1 MCFPQFR
8 GCRRGLGPAKNLLF
22 ASLQPLNSDSISVL
36 SASCCTTAGTPME
49 KQHLIKYLSLAMPEP
64 ERSDAATQLPLGP
77 TLHPG
82 SLPGPQIGCRRLRRR
97 WCRTSD
103 CPTTRFSI
111 PFTVTV
117 TNPRRGPRMFHSKSH
132 QRKLWHL
139 QCSAGKTAEGRL
151 QELPVHAH
159 CACFAMIVFP
169 TSTSTAAA
177 LSSSQCLHSAFES
190 LQGSC
195 RTLRQVP
202 ARASIQPRKRTG
214 RCRESAPSSRTALRS
229 R

>member
-36 SASCCTTAGTPME
+36 SASCSTTAGTPME
-49 KQHLIKYLSLAMPEP
+49 KQHLIKYLSLAMP

-139 QCSAGKTAEGRL
+139 QCSAGKTAEGR
-151 QELPVHAH
+151 
-159 CACFAMIVFP
+159 
-169 TSTSTAAA
+169 
-177 LSSSQCLHSAFES
+177 
-190 LQGSC
+190 
-195 RTLRQVP
+195 TL
-202 ARASIQPRKRTG
+202 ARAPRARPL
-214 RCRESAPSSRTALRS
+214 RLFRNDRLPNFYFDSSCSLIFS
-229 R
+229 MSSFCF